1 MTPQEKNVFGK
12 LFTKTELSKHE
23 IELATIYDDLKG
35 TLAEANKEVIKAL
48 ELKNQAAKLAD
59 VSLKKNKE
67 LIKELDK
74 AERLIK
80 DLGLDSELAKV
91 QKAKS
96 EVNGNI
102 NAIDTIINRLLSV

>member
-1 MTPQEKNVFGK
+1 MTTEKLVFSK
-12 LFTKTELSKHE
+12 LFPKTELGTHE
-23 IELATIYDDLKG
+23 VELATIYDNLKG

-59 VSLKKNKE
+59 VSLKKNRE

-74 AERLIK
+74 AEKLIK
-80 DLGLDSELAKV
+80 DLGLDSELVKV

-96 EVNGNI
+96 EVSGNI
-102 NAIDTIINRLLSV
+102 NAIDNIINRLLSV

>member
-1 MTPQEKNVFGK
+1 MNTLKSVGNK
-12 LFTKTELSKHE
+12 LFKVELENHN

-59 VSLKKNKE
+59 ISLKKNRD

-74 AERLIK
+74 AEKLIK
-80 DLGLDSELAKV
+80 DLGLDSELTKV
-91 QKAKS
+91 QKAKA
-96 EVNGNI
+96 EVSGNI

>member
-1 MTPQEKNVFGK
+1 MSTLKNVGNK
-12 LFTKTELSKHE
+12 LFKVELENHNV
-23 IELATIYDDLKG
+23 ELATIYDDLKG

-59 VSLKKNKE
+59 ISLKKNRD

-80 DLGLDSELAKV
+80 DLGLDSELTKV
-91 QKAKS
+91 QKAKA
-96 EVNGNI
+96 EVSGNI